1 MKKMIMSTLIV
12 GLVFASLVGCNKSEK
27 PAAVDPSLSPSPA
40 VSVTATAAPTESI
53 APSEGVVTLSPT
65 VTPVDTPKP
74 AKGSGGTKL
83 ETDMDLIK
91 AEEAVNALPVI
102 AEPASITVLVNKN
115 FALPK
120 NYEPEDLVYPDVP
133 FIFKEKV
140 DKRKMRSVA
149 AKALEKLF
157 AGAEKDDIQ
166 LAGASA
172 YRSYATQ
179 KLLFNRYVKQDGYEK
194 ARTYSALPGTSE
206 HETGLAI
213 DVSGID
219 GKCAAEDCFAGTKEA
234 KWLSEH
240 AAEYGFIVRYPA
252 GKDAITGYKYEPWHL
267 RYVGIDIAKEI
278 TESGSTLENY
288 LNAVPVSK

>member
-1 MKKMIMSTLIV
+1 MKKILIPA
-12 GLVFASLVGCNKSEK
+12 LLTILIYTSLTGCNKAE
-27 PAAVDPSLSPSPA
+27 PTAAVDLSPS
-40 VSVTATAAPTESI
+40 SVVTSTPVPVETIAPTEDVT
-53 APSEGVVTLSPT
+53 APTPT
-65 VTPVDTPKP
+65 ATSAITPKP
-74 AKGSGGTKL
+74 SKNSSDSD
-83 ETDMDLIK
+83 TDAIV
-91 AEEAVNALPVI
+91 AEAVNALPVI
-102 AEPASITVLVNKN
+102 AEPASITVLVNKY

-120 NYEPEDLVYPDVP
+120 NYEPADLVFPDLP
-133 FIFKEKV
+133 FIFKEKS

-166 LAGASA
+166 LAGVSA

-179 KLLFNRYVKQDGYEK
+179 KQLFNRYVKQDGFQK

-234 KWLSEH
+234 IWLGKH
-240 AAEYGFIVRYPA
+240 AAEYGFIVRYPD
-252 GKDAITGYKYEPWHL
+252 GKETITGYKYEPWHL
-267 RYVGIDIAKEI
+267 RYVGIEIAKEI
-278 TESGSTLENY
+278 ADTGSTLENY

>member
-1 MKKMIMSTLIV
+1 MKKMIISTLIV
-12 GLVFASLVGCNKSEK
+12 GLVFASLAGCNKSEV

-40 VSVTATAAPTESI
+40 VNVTATAAPTESV
-53 APSEGVVTLSPT
+53 APSEAVVTPSLT
-65 VTPVDTPKP
+65 GTPVVTPKP

-83 ETDMDLIK
+83 ETDKDLIK
-91 AEEAVNALPVI
+91 ADEAVNALPVI

-149 AKALEKLF
+149 AKAWEMLF
-157 AGAEKDDIQ
+157 AGAGKDDIQ

-179 KLLFNRYVKQDGYEK
+179 KLLFNRYVKQDGFEK

-267 RYVGIDIAKEI
+267 RYVGIDIATEI

-288 LNAVPVSK
+288 LNAVPVSN

>member
-1 MKKMIMSTLIV
+1 MKKMIMCTLIV
-12 GLVFASLVGCNKSEK
+12 GLVFASLVGCNKSET

-53 APSEGVVTLSPT
+53 TPSEGVVTLSPT

-102 AEPASITVLVNKN
+102 AEPASITALVNKN

-157 AGAEKDDIQ
+157 AGAGKDDIQ

-179 KLLFNRYVKQDGYEK
+179 KLLFNRYVKQDGFET

-240 AAEYGFIVRYPA
+240 AAEYGFIVRYPE

-278 TESGSTLENY
+278 TDNGSTLENY
-288 LNAVPVSK
+288 LNAVPVLK

>member
-1 MKKMIMSTLIV
+1 MKKIVLATLLIA
-12 GLVFASLVGCNKSEK
+12 LTSASLVGCNKAET
-27 PAAVDPSLSPSPA
+27 PAATDPSLSPSPA
-40 VSVTATAAPTESI
+40 VTASIAPTETI
-53 APSEGVVTLSPT
+53 APTDEAISTETPAPT
-65 VTPVDTPKP
+65 GTPLVTPKP
-74 AKGSGGTKL
+74 GKGSAAGSN
-83 ETDMDLIK
+83 TDIDAIV
-91 AEEAVNALPVI
+91 AEAVNALPVI

-120 NYEPEDLVYPDVP
+120 SYEPGDLVYPDVP
-133 FIFKEKV
+133 FIFKEKI

-149 AKALEKLF
+149 AEALEKMF

-179 KLLFNRYVKQDGYEK
+179 KLLFNRYVKQDGFEE

-213 DVSGID
+213 DVSGIT

-240 AAEYGFIVRYPA
+240 AAEYGFIIRYPK

-267 RYVGIDIAKEI
+267 RYVGIDIAVEI
-278 TESGSTLENY
+278 TDNGSTLENY